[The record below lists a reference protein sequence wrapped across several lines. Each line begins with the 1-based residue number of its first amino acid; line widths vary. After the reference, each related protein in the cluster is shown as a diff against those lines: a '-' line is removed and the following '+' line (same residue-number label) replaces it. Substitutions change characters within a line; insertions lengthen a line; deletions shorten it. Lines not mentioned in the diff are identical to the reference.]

1 VLTVAGTGPSVAP
14 RALTTPRS
22 AALAGV
28 VFAIAFTVSVV
39 LLRTSIPEDPYAPPD
54 WADDASTRLTL
65 ALTLMPLAGIAFL
78 WFLGVVRDRMGGL
91 ESRFFSS
98 VYIGSGLIFLTM
110 IFVAMAL
117 AGAIVATVNHDSGQ
131 TDHSEVVAFG
141 RAVML
146 QVTNVYALRMA
157 AVFMISLGTSWRRT
171 GVMPRWLVGATY
183 LIALCLLLITSLS
196 LWIALV
202 FPAWVFMVSVYVLL
216 TVEPSGPQAVTT

>member
-1 VLTVAGTGPSVAP
+1 MADPASSVAP

-28 VFAIAFTVSVV
+28 VFALVFTVSVV
-39 LLRTSIPEDPYAPPD
+39 LLHTSIPEDPYAAPD
-54 WADDASTRLTL
+54 WAHDDSTRLTF

-78 WFLGVVRDRMGGL
+78 WFLGVVRDRMGEL

-131 TDHSEVVAFG
+131 SDHSEVVAFG

-183 LIALCLLLITSLS
+183 LIAVCLLVINSLS
-196 LWIALV
+196 VLIALV
-202 FPAWVFMVSVYVLL
+202 FPAWVFLVSVYVLV
-216 TVEPSGPQAVTT
+216 TVRRSGPQEVGT

>member
-1 VLTVAGTGPSVAP
+1 MADPAPSAAP

-28 VFAIAFTVSVV
+28 VFAIAFTISVV
-39 LLRTSIPEDPYAPPD
+39 LLHTSIPEDPYAPPD
-54 WADDASTRLTL
+54 WADDDSTRLTL
-65 ALTLMPLAGIAFL
+65 GLTLMPLAGIAFL
-78 WFLGVVRDRMGGL
+78 WFLGVVRDRMGGS

-131 TDHSEVVAFG
+131 ADHSEVVAFG

-157 AVFMISLGTSWRRT
+157 AVFMVSLGTSWRRT
-171 GVMPRWLVGATY
+171 GVMPRWLVMVTY
-183 LIALCLLLITSLS
+183 LIALCLLVITSLS

-202 FPAWVFMVSVYVLL
+202 FPAWVFLVSVYALL
-216 TVEPSGPQAVTT
+216 TVEPSGPQEVTT